1 MKGDIKNYILIDF
14 TLSKDFDNLFVLAKS
29 KNDNDNEKEKEKEE
43 ENNRYKIFILKNTKV
58 SKINSEIEKKATQTH
73 INEEENTKE

>member
-29 KNDNDNEKEKEKEE
+29 KNDNDNEKEE
-43 ENNRYKIFILKNTKV
+43 ENNGYKIFILKNTKV
-58 SKINSEIEKKATQTH
+58 SKINSEIEKKVTQTH
-73 INEEENTKE
+73 INEEEATKE